1 MLIHWSGLGEV
12 FAIALLAGVGLV
24 TLFSLGIASLG
35 RRDNTEGGTAT
46 LSVTLAVIC
55 FVACAAIVGY
65 GIYLV
70 VAR

>member
-1 MLIHWSGLGEV
+1 MHINWSGLGEV

-35 RRDNTEGGTAT
+35 RRETGEGGSAT
-46 LSVTLAVIC
+46 LSTTLAALC
-55 FVACAAIVGY
+55 FLACAAIVGY

-70 VAR
+70 VAK